1 MKQMRK
7 TAVSMSKSRSF
18 FVYGAWSGDMSR
30 VRIWSGERSESWS
43 GSGSW
48 AMSRVRNWSGERS
61 WVRNWSGWKSLSF
74 GLGVFLGEIDE
85 TNAKNR

>member
-1 MKQMRK
+1 MKRTRK
-7 TAVSMSKSRSF
+7 NAEPISASRSWSWS
-18 FVYGAWSGDMSR
+18 WSGDMSR

-48 AMSRVRNWSGERS
+48 AMSRVRNWSGGMS